1 MPRSMPHSLSSAA
14 RAPYFMLLAAV
25 LALGACKSGN
35 ETGATETTAVETAA
49 AALAS
54 DGSLTPD
61 TSSDRCQ
68 LLPPENIAEYK
79 RAHDLFN
86 SAPGL
91 TPQFNKGQLFKGGDT
106 VSFKST
112 EAGSGPYGV
121 DVSLLR
127 DCSVVALGGFF
138 LSETAPGE
146 LSGMILTSAAGSS
159 YPPGTPGLMQI
170 TRTVVDSATM
180 TGKTTI
186 VAEYTIRLQEPAP

>member
-1 MPRSMPHSLSSAA
+1 MPCSLSSAA
-14 RAPYFMLLAAV
+14 RAPYFVLLSAA

-35 ETGATETTAVETAA
+35 ETAAAATAAAETAA
-49 AALAS
+49 APAG

-61 TSSDRCQ
+61 TSNSRCQ

-91 TPQFNKGQLFKGGDT
+91 TPQFSKGQLFKGGDT
-106 VSFKST
+106 VSFKTT

-138 LSETAPGE
+138 LNETSPGE

-159 YPPGTPGLMQI
+159 YPSGTPGLMQI

-186 VAEYTIRLQEPAP
+186 VAEYTIRLQEPSE